1 MKRNLVL
8 LLALIAWFLIMRHN
22 LAPFKLQRPCV
33 AGLQGSPGVQIELAS
48 DVGDVGCLLEPANGF
63 SSDAKRQLMGEQQ
76 YLDGIFIPLYWAFF
90 WFVIGGPL
98 WNSGK
103 SAGRALGLLLRASV
117 TVAAIADYL
126 EDMAILSAICAT
138 YQGHLWPFTFGF
150 PKWLF
155 FLLALGFSGVFFLG
169 YPKFGAFSA
178 SASRWKTLAARFVGI
193 ICLAGSALG
202 LFGLIALF
210 WRGAHF

>member
-8 LLALIAWFLIMRHN
+8 LIVLIAWAAIMRHN

-33 AGLQGSPGVQIELAS
+33 AGFQGSPGVQIELAS
-48 DVGDVGCLLEPANGF
+48 DASQVACLLEPANDV
-63 SSDAKRQLMGEQQ
+63 SSDTKRQIMREQQ
-76 YLDGIFIPLYWAFF
+76 YLDGILIPLYWAIF

-98 WNSGK
+98 WASGNI
-103 SAGRALGLLLRASV
+103 AGRALGLLLRVSV

-126 EDMAILSAICAT
+126 EDMAILSAICST
-138 YQGHLWPFTFGF
+138 YQGRLWPFTFGF

-155 FLLALGFSGVFFLG
+155 FLLALGLSGVFFIG

-178 SASRWKTLAARFVGI
+178 SVPHWKTLAARFLGVVLLVISG
-193 ICLAGSALG
+193 LG
-202 LFGLIALF
+202 LFGIIALL
-210 WRGAHF
+210 WRGAHL

>member
-22 LAPFKLQRPCV
+22 LAPFQLQRACV
-33 AGLQGSPGVQIELAS
+33 AGLQGSPGVAIELAS
-48 DVGDVGCLLEPANGF
+48 DGNQVACLLEPVKGI
-63 SSDAKRQLMGEQQ
+63 SSDEKRQIMREQQ

-98 WNSGK
+98 WSSGTT
-103 SAGRALGLLLRASV
+103 AGRALGLLLRLSV
-117 TVAAIADYL
+117 TLAAIADYL
-126 EDMAILSAICAT
+126 EDMAILSAICST

-155 FLLALGFSGVFFLG
+155 FLLGLGFSGVFFLG

-178 SASRWKTLAARFVGI
+178 SAPRWKIQAARFLGI
-193 ICLAGSALG
+193 LILAVSALG